1 MTKEQLKAM
10 GYAVSANLDQTLIDR
25 AEADAFAAYVSPI
38 LPNATREDEGLQKA
52 LADLTYLLLLQR
64 TLRVTRGGT
73 KEKTSASSMN
83 AGEWAA
89 LSEQTQT
96 AALAVDMLRKMD
108 GAVSGAKVTD
118 ICKIYFTTH
127 FIHS

>member
-1 MTKEQLKAM
+1 M
-10 GYAVSANLDQTLIDR
+10 GYQVSTNLDQAIIDR
-25 AEADAFAAYVSPI
+25 AEADAFAAYISPI
-38 LPNATREDEGLQKA
+38 LPNADREDDCIKKA
-52 LADLTYLLLLQR
+52 LADLSYLLLLQR

-73 KEKTSASSMN
+73 KEKTSQSSMN

-89 LSEQTQT
+89 LTEQTYT

-118 ICKIYFTTH
+118 IGKIYFKTQ
-127 FIHS
+127 FLYS